1 MQIQKF
7 ALALL
12 LSACGGEFQHSGLLA
27 PFSNKAR
34 SEDASQFDP
43 SLSLSL
49 SIQCSTLAFIALHCV
64 SFLNPFKA
72 SRTVTELA

>member
-49 SIQCSTLAFIALHCV
+49 SQYNVQPSPSSLFIVSRFLIPSRHLAQ
-64 SFLNPFKA
+64 
-72 SRTVTELA
+72 